1 MKQWQGQPKSFRLY
15 LYAMLAIVA
24 ILCASF
30 FVLVFEQQRYQD
42 AVENREESIRLASE
56 LRQSSNDLARL
67 VRTYVI
73 TGDSLYKEQ
82 FRAVVEIRDG
92 VRPRPE
98 NYSLAYWD
106 IHGVDTNLEHIPDSG
121 AGEKVSLIDL
131 MRRVGITSEEL
142 SNLERSKKLSDALV
156 VVENRAI
163 ELVEEDIPTSP
174 QKRDQALSML
184 ADDYFIS
191 MKAQIMESI
200 VVTEQMIIQRTQKA
214 VDKAKKRLLFVI
226 SSLFVSGGLLIFM
239 IFKVGQQLSLI
250 IGCSIEELQST
261 IHELGKGDF
270 LTPIKVQAELGD
282 SVIGW
287 LSKMQK
293 KLAQLN
299 LEHFKAIIESSD
311 DAIISKNIQGIIA
324 SWNNGAEKIFGYTAE
339 EMIGQPMT
347 TVIPVDRGHEEPE
360 FLGRIASGKSVD
372 HFVTQR
378 LHKDGSLIDVSVTLS
393 PIRDSDGKVI
403 GASKIARDISATVAA
418 EAEIKR
424 LAFFDSLTG
433 LANRRLLHDR
443 LDQVYLR
450 AKRDGISFAALYI
463 DLDNFKQLN
472 DAHGHEAGDRLLKN
486 VALRLMDCIRQSD
499 TASRFGGD
507 EFLIILPGTKNRRYS
522 SDNWPAAI
530 VKKIHRE
537 LMKPYDLGFGFY
549 QCTLSIG
556 VYVYDGDA
564 VDAEDIIRMADQA
577 MYSAKRS
584 GKSSYRFYE
593 K

>member
-299 LEHFKAIIESSD
+299 LEHFKAIIDSSD

-403 GASKIARDISATVAA
+403 GASKIARDISATVAV

-564 VDAEDIIRMADQA
+564 VDAEDVIRMADQA

>member
-98 NYSLAYWD
+98 NYSVAYWD
-106 IHGVDTNLEHIPDSG
+106 IHGADTNLEHIPDSG

-191 MKAQIMESI
+191 MKAQIMEPI

-239 IFKVGQQLSLI
+239 IFKVGQQ
-250 IGCSIEELQST
+250 
-261 IHELGKGDF
+261 
-270 LTPIKVQAELGD
+270 P
-282 SVIGW
+282 
-287 LSKMQK
+287 
-293 KLAQLN
+293 
-299 LEHFKAIIESSD
+299 
-311 DAIISKNIQGIIA
+311 
-324 SWNNGAEKIFGYTAE
+324 
-339 EMIGQPMT
+339 
-347 TVIPVDRGHEEPE
+347 
-360 FLGRIASGKSVD
+360 
-372 HFVTQR
+372 
-378 LHKDGSLIDVSVTLS
+378 
-393 PIRDSDGKVI
+393 
-403 GASKIARDISATVAA
+403 
-418 EAEIKR
+418 
-424 LAFFDSLTG
+424 
-433 LANRRLLHDR
+433 
-443 LDQVYLR
+443 
-450 AKRDGISFAALYI
+450 
-463 DLDNFKQLN
+463 
-472 DAHGHEAGDRLLKN
+472 
-486 VALRLMDCIRQSD
+486 
-499 TASRFGGD
+499 
-507 EFLIILPGTKNRRYS
+507 
-522 SDNWPAAI
+522 
-530 VKKIHRE
+530 
-537 LMKPYDLGFGFY
+537 
-549 QCTLSIG
+549 
-556 VYVYDGDA
+556 
-564 VDAEDIIRMADQA
+564 
-577 MYSAKRS
+577 
-584 GKSSYRFYE
+584 
-593 K
+593 

>member
-1 MKQWQGQPKSFRLY
+1 M
-15 LYAMLAIVA
+15 
-24 ILCASF
+24 
-30 FVLVFEQQRYQD
+30 
-42 AVENREESIRLASE
+42 
-56 LRQSSNDLARL
+56 
-67 VRTYVI
+67 
-73 TGDSLYKEQ
+73 
-82 FRAVVEIRDG
+82 
-92 VRPRPE
+92 
-98 NYSLAYWD
+98 
-106 IHGVDTNLEHIPDSG
+106 
-121 AGEKVSLIDL
+121 
-131 MRRVGITSEEL
+131 
-142 SNLERSKKLSDALV
+142 
-156 VVENRAI
+156 
-163 ELVEEDIPTSP
+163 
-174 QKRDQALSML
+174 
-184 ADDYFIS
+184 
-191 MKAQIMESI
+191 
-200 VVTEQMIIQRTQKA
+200 
-214 VDKAKKRLLFVI
+214 
-226 SSLFVSGGLLIFM
+226 
-239 IFKVGQQLSLI
+239 
-250 IGCSIEELQST
+250 
-261 IHELGKGDF
+261 
-270 LTPIKVQAELGD
+270 QAELDD

-299 LEHFKAIIESSD
+299 LEHFKAIIDSSD
-311 DAIISKNIQGIIA
+311 DAIISKNTQGIIA

-564 VDAEDIIRMADQA
+564 VDAEDVIRMADQA

>member
-15 LYAMLAIVA
+15 LYAILAIVA

-92 VRPRPE
+92 VRPRPA

-156 VVENRAI
+156 VVGNRAI

-191 MKAQIMESI
+191 MKAQIMEPI

-299 LEHFKAIIESSD
+299 LEHFKAIIDSSD

-403 GASKIARDISATVAA
+403 GVSKIARDISATVAA
-418 EAEIKR
+418 EAEIKS

-564 VDAEDIIRMADQA
+564 VDAEDVIRMADQA

>member
-1 MKQWQGQPKSFRLY
+1 MKQWQDQPKSFRLY

-156 VVENRAI
+156 VVEKRAI

-191 MKAQIMESI
+191 MKAQIMEPI

-239 IFKVGQQLSLI
+239 IFKVEQQLSLI

-299 LEHFKAIIESSD
+299 LEHFKAIIDSSD

-418 EAEIKR
+418 DAEIKR

-486 VALRLMDCIRQSD
+486 VALRLMACIRQSD

-507 EFLIILPGTKNRRYS
+507 EFLVILPGTKNRRYS

-530 VKKIHRE
+530 VKRIHRE

-556 VYVYDGDA
+556 VYVYDDDA
-564 VDAEDIIRMADQA
+564 VDAEDVIRMADQA

>member
-15 LYAMLAIVA
+15 LYAILAIVA

-92 VRPRPE
+92 VRPRPA

-156 VVENRAI
+156 VVGNRAI

-191 MKAQIMESI
+191 MKAQIMEPI

-299 LEHFKAIIESSD
+299 LEHFKAIIDSSD

-418 EAEIKR
+418 EAEIKS

-564 VDAEDIIRMADQA
+564 VDAEDVIRMADQA

>member
-15 LYAMLAIVA
+15 LYAILAIVA

-92 VRPRPE
+92 VRPRPA

-191 MKAQIMESI
+191 MKAQIMEPI

-299 LEHFKAIIESSD
+299 LEHFKAIIDSSD

-418 EAEIKR
+418 EAEIKS